1 MSPRARAFPW
11 NSREYILWF
20 ITLFASKYL
29 EDADIVTH
37 PAGFFQILVY
47 ILTIMHVLASL
58 RRISDR
64 ENQKKRLH
72 FSTVYKGLSV
82 NLFHAKIPLTGLK
95 NNVSKFVAKPTL
107 TLYNFK
113 PCPFHIA
120 LLNPLAVLFSY
131 PCNRSILLSV
141 SPQWAM
147 LFIDLES
154 LAGELFKGIST
165 LDAISLFASCQI
177 RRIFTMKPA
186 AAADGNGKRQ
196 TAPRFRWMS
205 VLCFLMM
212 SLPEG
217 SMAGSIPCS
226 YQFPPD
232 VHYTTCVLNM
242 KNLQRGKISKN
253 ITLSLLKRLEG
264 TWRVM

>member
-1 MSPRARAFPW
+1 MALPLFEGYRTEKTRKNGCTFPQFIKDFPW
-11 NSREYILWF
+11 TCFMQRYPWLAWK
-20 ITLFASKYL
+20 TTWASL
-29 EDADIVTH
+29 LLNQFSLCTV
-37 PAGFFQILVY
+37 LS
-47 ILTIMHVLASL
+47 HVLF
-58 RRISDR
+58 R
-64 ENQKKRLH
+64 
-72 FSTVYKGLSV
+72 
-82 NLFHAKIPLTGLK
+82 
-95 NNVSKFVAKPTL
+95 
-107 TLYNFK
+107 
-113 PCPFHIA
+113 IA

-186 AAADGNGKRQ
+186 AVADGNGKPQ
-196 TAPRFRWMS
+196 MAPRFRWMS

-253 ITLSLLKRLEG
+253 ITLSLLKRLEA
-264 TWRVM
+264 TWRVT